1 MGWLYRIFLGGIVTF
16 FILPTVIIFIGSF
29 SSGPIIEFPPSSF
42 TLRWYPDAL
51 TSEWF
56 LKGLR
61 NSLIA
66 AGFCTLLS
74 IPIGVLASYGLL
86 RYRIKGGDVI
96 QVYLL
101 LPFTVPLVVQ
111 GISLLFL
118 YSRAGLVGDLLGIG
132 FALMEI
138 NLPFMIWSVT
148 SSVNSM
154 DPNLENAAM
163 SLGAEEIQTF
173 FYITIPA
180 LLPGILSG
188 SLLMFILG
196 LNEFITSLILVTLDT
211 STLPVLLY
219 TQIKTTISPAAA
231 AASTAYILVAVVTVY
246 VLDRIIGL
254 KNYLR

>member
-1 MGWLYRIFLGGIVTF
+1 MGKLYTLFLTMMIAF
-16 FILPTVIIFIGSF
+16 LILPSIVIFVGSLTT
-29 SSGPIIEFPPSSF
+29 SSVIEFPPRGI
-42 TLRWYPDAL
+42 TLKWYPEAL
-51 TSEWF
+51 SSEWF
-56 LKGLR
+56 LKGLI

-74 IPIGVLASYGLL
+74 IPVGVLTSYGLI
-86 RYRIKGGDVI
+86 RYRVRARNAIN
-96 QVYLL
+96 VYLL

-111 GISLLFL
+111 GVSLLFI
-118 YSRAGLVGDLLGIG
+118 YARAGLVGNILGVG

-148 SSVNSM
+148 SSVNAM
-154 DPNLENAAM
+154 DPNLEKAAM

-173 FYITIPA
+173 FYVTIPA
-180 LLPGILSG
+180 LMPGILSG

-196 LNEFITSLILVTLDT
+196 LNEFITSLILVTLEI

-219 TQIKTTISPAAA
+219 TQIKTVISPLAAA
-231 AASTAYILVAVVTVY
+231 VSVIYSLIAVTV
-246 VLDRIIGL
+246 VFLLDRAIGL

>member
-1 MGWLYRIFLGGIVTF
+1 MGLLYNF
-16 FILPTVIIFIGSF
+16 FIAAVVVFLTLPTIVVFIGSF
-29 SSGPIIEFPPSSF
+29 SSGPVIEFLPKNP
-42 TLRWYPDAL
+42 TVQWYPEVV

-56 LKGLR
+56 IKGLR

-66 AGFCTLLS
+66 AGFCTILS
-74 IPIGVLASYGLL
+74 IPVGTLTSYGLL
-86 RYRIKGGDVI
+86 RYRIKAKNVI

-111 GISLLFL
+111 GISLLLL
-118 YSRAGLVGDLLGIG
+118 YSRAGLFGDLFGVG

-148 SSVNSM
+148 SAVNSI
-154 DPNLENAAM
+154 DPYLEDASK
-163 SLGAEEIQTF
+163 SLGAEEVQTF
-173 FYITIPA
+173 FYVTIPA
-180 LLPGILSG
+180 LMPGVISG

-196 LNEFITSLILVTLDT
+196 LNEFITSLILVTVDT

-219 TQIKTTISPAAA
+219 TQIKTVISPAAA
-231 AASTAYILVAVVTVY
+231 AASTAYILLAVVAVY
-246 VLDRIIGL
+246 FLDRIIGL

>member
-1 MGWLYRIFLGGIVTF
+1 MGLFPKIFLCFTVLFLIF
-16 FILPTVIIFIGSF
+16 PTIIIFIGSLTEG
-29 SSGPIIEFPPSSF
+29 SVITFPPKEF
-42 TLRWYPDAL
+42 TLRWYPEAL

-56 LKGLR
+56 IKGLI

-66 AGFCTLLS
+66 AGTCTLLS
-74 IPIGVLASYGLL
+74 IPVGVLTSYGLL
-86 RYRIKGGDVI
+86 RYRIKAKNVI

-111 GISLLFL
+111 GVSLLFV
-118 YSRAGLVGDLLGIG
+118 YARTGLVGNILGVG

-148 SSVNSM
+148 SCVNAM

-173 FYITIPA
+173 FYVTLPSLIP
-180 LLPGILSG
+180 GVLSG

-196 LNEFITSLILVTLDT
+196 LNEFVTSLILVTLDIA
-211 STLPVLLY
+211 TLPVLLY
-219 TQIKTTISPAAA
+219 TQIKTVISPVAAA
-231 AASTAYILVAVVTVY
+231 VSIVYSLVAVAAVY
-246 VLDRIIGL
+246 ILDRIIGL

>member
-1 MGWLYRIFLGGIVTF
+1 MRWLYKAYMTCIVIFFT
-16 FILPTVIIFIGSF
+16 LPTMIVLAGSF
-29 SSGPIIEFPPSSF
+29 SSGPVIEFPPDRF
-42 TLRWYPDAL
+42 TIKWYLEVL

-56 LKGLR
+56 IKGLR

-74 IPIGVLASYGLL
+74 IPVGVLASYGLL
-86 RYRIKGGDVI
+86 RYRIRTRDII

-111 GISLLFL
+111 GISLLIL
-118 YSRAGLVGDLLGIG
+118 YSKAGLVGDLFGLG

-148 SSVNSM
+148 SSVNSI
-154 DPNLENAAM
+154 DPNLENAAK

-173 FYITIPA
+173 FYVTIPS
-180 LLPGILSG
+180 LLPGIISG

-196 LNEFITSLILVTLDT
+196 LNEFITSLILVTLDS

-219 TQIKTTISPAAA
+219 TQIKTTISPSTA
-231 AASTAYILVAVVTVY
+231 AASTAYILIAVAAVFIIDRVV
-246 VLDRIIGL
+246 GL

>member
-1 MGWLYRIFLGGIVTF
+1 MGWLYRTFLAIIIVF
-16 FILPTVIIFIGSF
+16 FILPTVVILVGSF
-29 SSGPIIEFPPSSF
+29 TNSPVIEVPPKGF
-42 TLRWYPDAL
+42 TLRWYPEAVA
-51 TSEWF
+51 SEWF
-56 LKGLR
+56 LKGLK

-74 IPIGVLASYGLL
+74 IPVGVLASYALL
-86 RYRIKGGDVI
+86 RYKIRGKNLI

-111 GISLLFL
+111 GISLLFI
-118 YSRAGLVGDLLGIG
+118 YARTGMVGNLLGVG

-148 SSVNSM
+148 SSVNAM
-154 DPNLENAAM
+154 DPNLENAAK

-173 FYITIPA
+173 LHVTFPA
-180 LLPGILSG
+180 LLPGVLSG

-196 LNEFITSLILVTLDT
+196 LNEFITSLILVTLDI

-219 TQIKTTISPAAA
+219 TQIKTVISPTAA
-231 AASTAYILVAVVTVY
+231 AASTVYILLAIIAVYAIDKIV
-246 VLDRIIGL
+246 GL

>member
-1 MGWLYRIFLGGIVTF
+1 MGWIYKTFITCLVIFFT
-16 FILPTVIIFIGSF
+16 LPTIIILAGSF
-29 SSGPIIEFPPSSF
+29 SSGPVIEFPPCSF
-42 TLRWYPDAL
+42 TLQWYPEAL

-86 RYRIKGGDVI
+86 RYRIKAKDVI

-118 YSRAGLVGDLLGIG
+118 YSKAGLIGDLLGIG

-154 DPNLENAAM
+154 DPNLENAAK

-173 FYITIPA
+173 FYVTIPA

-219 TQIKTTISPAAA
+219 TQIKTTISPSTA
-231 AASTAYILVAVVTVY
+231 AASTTYILIAVVTVFI
-246 VLDRIIGL
+246 LDKLIGL

>member
-1 MGWLYRIFLGGIVTF
+1 MGWLYRIFLGAIVAF
-16 FILPTVIIFIGSF
+16 FILPTIVILIGSF
-29 SSGPIIEFPPSSF
+29 TNAPVIEFPPKSF
-42 TLRWYPDAL
+42 TLRWYPEAV

-56 LKGLR
+56 LKGLK

-74 IPIGVLASYGLL
+74 IPIGVLTSYGLL
-86 RYRIKGGDVI
+86 RYRIKGKDVI

-101 LPFTVPLVVQ
+101 LPFTVPLIVQ
-111 GISLLFL
+111 GISLLFI
-118 YSRAGLVGDLLGIG
+118 YARTGLVGNLLGIG

-148 SSVNSM
+148 SSVNAM

-173 FYITIPA
+173 FYVTFPA
-180 LLPGILSG
+180 LLPGVLSG

-219 TQIKTTISPAAA
+219 TQIKTVISPTAA
-231 AASTAYILVAVVTVY
+231 AASTVYIVLAIITVY
-246 VLDRIIGL
+246 ALDKIVGL

>member
-1 MGWLYRIFLGGIVTF
+1 MGWFHKLFLTF
-16 FILPTVIIFIGSF
+16 TVLFLVFPTIIIFVGSLTD
-29 SSGPIIEFPPSSF
+29 SSVIEFPPKEI
-42 TLRWYPDAL
+42 TLKWYPIAFS
-51 TSEWF
+51 SEWF
-56 LKGLR
+56 LKGLI

-74 IPIGVLASYGLL
+74 IPVGILTSYGLL
-86 RYRIKGGDVI
+86 RYRIRARNVI

-111 GISLLFL
+111 GISLLFV
-118 YSRAGLVGDLLGIG
+118 YARTGLVGNILGVG

-148 SSVNSM
+148 SSVNAM
-154 DPNLENAAM
+154 DPNLENAAK

-173 FYITIPA
+173 FYVTIPA
-180 LLPGILSG
+180 LMPGILSG

-196 LNEFITSLILVTLDT
+196 LNEFVTSLILVTLDIA
-211 STLPVLLY
+211 TLPVLLY
-219 TQIKTTISPAAA
+219 TQIKTVISPTAAA
-231 AASTAYILVAVVTVY
+231 VSIIYSLIAVAAVFF
-246 VLDRIIGL
+246 LDKMIGL

>member
-1 MGWLYRIFLGGIVTF
+1 MGWFHRIFLCSTVLFLIF
-16 FILPTVIIFIGSF
+16 PTIIIFIGSLTD
-29 SSGPIIEFPPSSF
+29 SPVIEFPPKGITLKWYLIASS
-42 TLRWYPDAL
+42 
-51 TSEWF
+51 SEWF
-56 LKGLR
+56 LKGLS

-74 IPIGVLASYGLL
+74 IPVGVLTSYGLL
-86 RYRIKGGDVI
+86 KYRIKAKNVI

-111 GISLLFL
+111 GVSLLFV
-118 YSRAGLVGDLLGIG
+118 YAKTGFVGNILGVG

-138 NLPFMIWSVT
+138 NIPFMIWAVA
-148 SSVNSM
+148 SSVNAM

-173 FYITIPA
+173 FYITVPA
-180 LLPGILSG
+180 LMPGILSG

-196 LNEFITSLILVTLDT
+196 LNEFITSLILVTLDIA
-211 STLPVLLY
+211 TLPVLLY
-219 TQIKTTISPAAA
+219 TQIKTVISPVAAA
-231 AASTAYILVAVVTVY
+231 VSIIYSLIAVAAVFL
-246 VLDRIIGL
+246 LDRVISL